1 MSSDNSGCREQVGL
15 EARLDV
21 AFDMASSSSQEVR
34 DDEPLT
40 LNNCEGYLWPDW
52 SGPQVAGGYSPSAA
66 VVGLLRGVRLVLTHH
81 RMSQEL
87 LDDFVEPLSQYL
99 RCDDEVTFVARAKH
113 FLCSPMARYLG
124 CEEPPRPDVVFT
136 WTGGV
141 RRWFRSR
148 MKFCP
153 KNTHLWWSFFQA
165 KRACAPISEDYV
177 RYTYEKHRRQMAAPD
192 PIDDDTY
199 TVIMAELAPVLSKLR
214 DQMGRAVQ
222 SCIVLEGEQRPVPDS
237 SSAHTASS
245 SACYEATRK
254 AGGQI
259 RHLASVAF
267 NESQPNGWLLR
278 SMKFY
283 PHVVIDGEFRTNHVV
298 SFYESSDIDHF
309 LSEVAREE
317 IRVIDGVVGHELP
330 RLKCM
335 IQAVIEPLKARI
347 ISKGHA
353 APYYLAKTFQK
364 SLHSAM
370 RSWDCFRLI
379 GRPISAT
386 DLLDLDAHSVQL
398 YPGEGRSWFSID
410 YSSATDGLSAR
421 LSSGILR
428 SVLPPDMSIAEQRRL
443 LSVLAPHR
451 CEYPPKSG
459 VKPVDQENGQLMG
472 SILSFPILC
481 LANLGLYLATI
492 RNDTRP
498 LEQKLRGVLVNGDDM
513 LYVAAPR
520 LYAEHASLGK
530 KCGLEF
536 SVGKSYVHQTFAS
549 ANSTCFHSP
558 LNQTPGQDGLDRA
571 RGVRQIN
578 YLNTGLFFGNSKV
591 MRVDSVDGV
600 DASASG
606 HLAVLGALLDGCFR
620 ASQEK
625 DLAQMFLAYHKSEL
639 QYEAKGRN
647 YFVHRSL
654 GGLGA
659 RVPTGWEWTVAARH
673 HAIAKR
679 QIEKTSVKGAR
690 SCVEAKVFGPRS
702 SPEVEDLFSHPTRP
716 WDETEELEPVEYAWW
731 PRVVLADGRRGRLFV
746 DASRCLDKVQL
757 ISGICRTRLGNLE

>member
-1 MSSDNSGCREQVGL
+1 
-15 EARLDV
+15 
-21 AFDMASSSSQEVR
+21 
-34 DDEPLT
+34 
-40 LNNCEGYLWPDW
+40 
-52 SGPQVAGGYSPSAA
+52 
-66 VVGLLRGVRLVLTHH
+66 
-81 RMSQEL
+81 
-87 LDDFVEPLSQYL
+87 
-99 RCDDEVTFVARAKH
+99 
-113 FLCSPMARYLG
+113 
-124 CEEPPRPDVVFT
+124 
-136 WTGGV
+136 
-141 RRWFRSR
+141 
-148 MKFCP
+148 
-153 KNTHLWWSFFQA
+153 
-165 KRACAPISEDYV
+165 
-177 RYTYEKHRRQMAAPD
+177 MAAPD

-199 TVIMAELAPVLSKLR
+199 SVIMAELAPVLSKLR

-222 SCIVLEGEQRPVPDS
+222 SCITLEGEQCAVPDPTI
-237 SSAHTASS
+237 AHTASS

-254 AGGQI
+254 EGGQI

-267 NESQPNGWLLR
+267 KDQQPNGWLLR

-283 PHVVIDGEFRTNHVV
+283 PRVVIDGEFKTNCVV
-298 SFYESSDIDHF
+298 NFYESSDVDHF
-309 LSEVAREE
+309 LKEVAREE
-317 IRVIDGVVGHELP
+317 IRVIDSAVGHELP

-335 IQAVIEPLKARI
+335 IQAVVEPLKARI

-370 RSWDCFRLI
+370 RDWDCFRLI

-386 DLLDLDAHSVQL
+386 DLIDLDANSVQL

-451 CEYPPKSG
+451 CEYPPRSG
-459 VKPVDQENGQLMG
+459 VQPVDQENGQLMG

-492 RNDTRP
+492 RDDPRS
-498 LEQKLRGVLVNGDDM
+498 LKHKLSGVLVNGDDM

-530 KCGLEF
+530 RCGLEF
-536 SVGKSYVHQTFAS
+536 SIGKSYVHKTFAS

-558 LNQTPGQDGLDRA
+558 LNQTPSQDEPDRA
-571 RGVRQIN
+571 CGVRQIN

-620 ASQEK
+620 SSQEK
-625 DLAQMFLAYHKSEL
+625 DLARMFLAYHKSDL
-639 QYEAKGRN
+639 PFEAKGRN

-659 RVPTGWEWTVAARH
+659 RLPSGWEWTVAARH

-679 QIEKTSVKGAR
+679 QAEKLSVKGAR
-690 SCVEAKVFGPRS
+690 TCVEAKVFGPRG
-702 SPEVEDLFSHPTRP
+702 SPDVDDLFSRPTRP
-716 WDETEELEPVEYAWW
+716 WDEAEEPEPVEYAWW
-731 PRVVLADGRRGRLFV
+731 PRVVSADGRRVRLLV
-746 DASRCLDKVQL
+746 DESRRFDKVQL
-757 ISGICRTRLGNLE
+757 ISGICRTRLGNIE